1 MITLF
6 DPLEVDEQAFMIAAH
21 MPVGRVWESTF
32 DPLSN
37 MGKLIRGFGV
47 EIYRLE
53 VLTQKISNEIDINQ
67 ASELL
72 EEWER
77 SVGLP
82 DSCFFTNISIEER
95 RKQVLQKFSNFGG
108 VQKAEDFVRV
118 AAIFGFNIQIIT
130 GLKPGGFPLEFPIT
144 FFEDT
149 KAAVHTIFVEMLGII
164 EGDIF
169 FPLPFPIPF
178 SLGGKSF
185 LQCIFD
191 KLAPANTQVIIVN
204 EGEI

>member
-1 MITLF
+1 MSAFF
-6 DPLEVDEQAFMIAAH
+6 DPLEVNEQAFMLAAH
-21 MPVGRVWESTF
+21 MPVGKVWESTF
-32 DPLSN
+32 DPASN
-37 MGKLIRGFGV
+37 MGKLIRGLGI

-53 VLTQKISNEIDINQ
+53 ILTQQISNEIDINQ
-67 ASELL
+67 ATELL

-82 DSCFFTNISIEER
+82 DSCFVTNVPIETR
-95 RKQVLQKFSNFGG
+95 REQILQKFSNFGG
-108 VQKAEDFVRV
+108 VQKAEDFIRV
-118 AAIFGFNIQIIT
+118 AAVFGFDIRIIPA
-130 GLKPGGFPLEFPIT
+130 LDPGGFPLEFPIT

-149 KAAVHTIFVEMLGII
+149 KAAVHTIIVEMLGII

-178 SLGGKSF
+178 SLGGKTF

-191 KLAPANTQVIIVN
+191 KLAPANTQVIIVK
-204 EGEI
+204 EGDI

>member
-1 MITLF
+1 MNTLF
-6 DPLEVDEQAFMIAAH
+6 DPLEVDEQVFMLAAH
-21 MPVGRVWESTF
+21 MPVGKVWESTF
-32 DPLSN
+32 DPSSN
-37 MGKLIRGFGV
+37 MGKLIRGLGV

-53 VLTQKISNEIDINQ
+53 VLTQQISNEIDINQ

-82 DSCFFTNISIEER
+82 DSCFMTNVPIEER
-95 RKQVLQKFSNFGG
+95 RNQILQKFSNFGG

-118 AAIFGFNIQIIT
+118 AATFGFTVRILT
-130 GLKPGGFPLEFPIT
+130 GLEVGGFPLEFPIT

-149 KAAVHTIFVEMLGII
+149 KAAVHTIIVEMLGII

-178 SLGGKSF
+178 SFGGKTF

-204 EGEI
+204 EGDI